1 MKTRSAAPTRPRSD
15 AGVRS
20 GPSVDR
26 MNTLT
31 MSLAARKDSATKLRM
46 KFSERPK
53 MMVNSPNSATQA
65 SSTGPTLRWIGRT
78 DSRMPT
84 STAPTPGAARST
96 P

>member
-1 MKTRSAAPTRPRSD
+1 MKTRSAAPTRPRSA

-20 GPSVDR
+20 GPSVAR

-31 MSLAARKDSATKLRM
+31 MSLAASRDSATMLRR
-46 KFSERPK
+46 KFVDRPK
-53 MMVNSPNSATQA
+53 MIVNRPKSATQL
-65 SSTGPTLRWIGRT
+65 SNTGPTLRWIGRA